1 MTGQRAAEPS
11 AWGEGRKTLMKRSKR
26 PWTLLTAEDIFYED
40 GTSARQTMVRRAI
53 RSKISSRESSLLS
66 QGREGSLTRTERYWT
81 PQRFTEKDVI
91 KHKETQRRE
100 CGERQPDVP
109 LRRRI

>member
-66 QGREGSLTRTERYWT
+66 QGREGICAS
-81 PQRFTEKDVI
+81 
-91 KHKETQRRE
+91 RE
-100 CGERQPDVP
+100 PSATGHRNGS
-109 LRRRI
+109 RRRT